1 MQMKCVSV
9 ILFLTMLTLCSCG
22 PESMLHKA
30 VDAVAGAVPL
40 PATITNVMKSALKQ
54 AIHKGGKY
62 KQDACSTKTSEGCA
76 KISVRR
82 SQVRRDIATE
92 PNANAENHLITG
104 EGSNRNEANATEFQC
119 NANPAIDYIL
129 IIF

>member
-40 PATITNVMKSALKQ
+40 PASITNVMKSALKQ
-54 AIHKGGKY
+54 AIHKGGKIQTGCMFNKDIGGMCEDKCQKESSEKGY
-62 KQDACSTKTSEGCA
+62 CHGTKCKCG
-76 KISVRR
+76 KPLDYRR
-82 SQVRRDIATE
+82 RK
-92 PNANAENHLITG
+92 
-104 EGSNRNEANATEFQC
+104 
-119 NANPAIDYIL
+119 
-129 IIF
+129 

>member
-54 AIHKGGKY
+54 AIHKGGKNTNRMHV
-62 KQDACSTKTSEGCA
+62 QQRHRRD
-76 KISVRR
+76 VRR
-82 SQVRRDIATE
+82 
-92 PNANAENHLITG
+92 
-104 EGSNRNEANATEFQC
+104 
-119 NANPAIDYIL
+119 
-129 IIF
+129 